1 MTILNVLRSRQSIK
15 VVGDLTARIQVRF
28 SEISHQNF
36 IINCII
42 FLIF

>member
-1 MTILNVLRSRQSIK
+1 MTIFNVLRSRQSIK
-15 VVGDLTARIQVRF
+15 AVGYLTARIQVRLSEF
-28 SEISHQNF
+28 SQSF